1 MTGPRRDGKLKLDNT
16 KMSTTKMSTSKTST
30 SKMSTAKTS
39 KAASVKSE
47 LSKIR
52 SHSGKPAPKRVRTE
66 YLDETDAGRNTSAPS
81 GPDRSQGKPPGRS
94 ESGRRGRP
102 ERSDRDRSDRD
113 RPATDRSDRA
123 PSNRAT
129 SDAAPSAQSKAG
141 RDRPKRPADPSR
153 SDISKSGNSK
163 PAPSFDQGDQGAHE
177 ARPRLFYALHL
188 PTPVADALAVA
199 QKELRGNWRAVQ
211 PDQLHITLAYLP
223 STDPARL
230 SDFRALGEQ
239 LSLET
244 APITIRLRGTG
255 YHPNEGSPRVW
266 FVRVESVGVESMG
279 VKSNALEGDG
289 LSTLAERLRFAI
301 AELGAETDNQAFKAH
316 ITLARKKG
324 PAPRVP
330 PITFET
336 VWEAPT
342 LTLYRSH
349 LQKTGPVYENLASF
363 RFRGT
368 IMSST
373 ESVPIIST
381 N

>member
-1 MTGPRRDGKLKLDNT
+1 MTGPRKPDSGGKLKLSNT
-16 KMSTTKMSTSKTST
+16 KPDKL
-30 SKMSTAKTS
+30 
-39 KAASVKSE
+39 ASAKSE

-52 SHSGKPAPKRVRTE
+52 SHSGKPAPKRKSGSV
-66 YLDETDAGRNTSAPS
+66 DDAQGEPSSTRPSGEERSSGAPS
-81 GPDRSQGKPPGRS
+81 RSGQGRPTRRN
-94 ESGRRGRP
+94 ESRP
-102 ERSDRDRSDRD
+102 ERSGSDGQSNPNRNRSE
-113 RPATDRSDRA
+113 
-123 PSNRAT
+123 
-129 SDAAPSAQSKAG
+129 QGKAG

-153 SDISKSGNSK
+153 SDISRSGNSKSGK
-163 PAPSFDQGDQGAHE
+163 PAPSFAPDAHE

-188 PTPVADALAVA
+188 PTPVANALAAA

-230 SDFRALGEQ
+230 SDFKALGET

-244 APITIRLRGTG
+244 PPLTVKLRGTG

-266 FVRVESVGVESMG
+266 FVRVES
-279 VKSNALEGDG
+279 EGLDA
-289 LSTLAERLRFAI
+289 LAERLRSGI
-301 AELGAETDNQAFKAH
+301 AELGAETDTEPFKAH

-330 PITFET
+330 PITFDT
-336 VWEAPT
+336 AWEAPT

-363 RFRGT
+363 KFRGT
-368 IMSST
+368 IMSSA
-373 ESVPIIST
+373 ESAPAISANQDQASRDQPDT
-381 N
+381 IQIGPSPEDTL